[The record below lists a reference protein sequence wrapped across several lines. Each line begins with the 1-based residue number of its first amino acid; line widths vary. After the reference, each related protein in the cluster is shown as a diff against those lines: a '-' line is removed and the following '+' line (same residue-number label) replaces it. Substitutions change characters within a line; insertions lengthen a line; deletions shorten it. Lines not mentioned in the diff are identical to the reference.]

1 MLSKIFPQTIDN
13 KLNGQWLGYLLL
25 VPVLL
30 LKIAIAIGSMVMPA
44 EANSTDGIEMSGYP
58 VTALQEAI
66 ASTALL
72 GLLHLSI
79 GLIGVLA
86 LIRYRAM
93 IPLIYVWLLFEFAGR
108 RLLLTI
114 YPIERAGDTSTAS
127 TINLML
133 LALMVVGFGFSIWPR
148 KQKTA

>member
-58 VTALQEAI
+58 VAALQEAI
-66 ASTALL
+66 VSTALL

-127 TINLML
+127 TINLVL

>member
-13 KLNGQWLGYLLL
+13 TLNGQWLGYLLL

-30 LKIAIAIGSMVMPA
+30 LKIAIAIGSMVIPA

-58 VTALQEAI
+58 VTALQEAV

-127 TINLML
+127 TINLAL

>member
-1 MLSKIFPQTIDN
+1 MLSRIFPQTIDN
-13 KLNGQWLGYLLL
+13 QLNGQWLGYLLL

-30 LKIAIAIGSMVMPA
+30 LKLAIAIGSMVMPA

-79 GLIGVLA
+79 ALIGVLA

-93 IPLIYVWLLFEFAGR
+93 VPLIYVWLLFEFAGR

-114 YPIERAGDTSTAS
+114 YPIERAGDTSSAL
-127 TINLML
+127 TINLVL

>member
-1 MLSKIFPQTIDN
+1 MLSRIFPQTIDN
-13 KLNGQWLGYLLL
+13 KLNGHWLGYLLL
-25 VPVLL
+25 IPVLL
-30 LKIAIAIGSMVMPA
+30 LKFMIAIGSMVMPA

-79 GLIGVLA
+79 GLICVLA

-108 RLLLTI
+108 RLLLDI
-114 YPIERAGDTSTAS
+114 YPIERAGDTSSAS
-127 TINLML
+127 IMNLVL
-133 LALMVVGFGFSIWPR
+133 LALMVVGFGFSVWPW
-148 KQKTA
+148 KQKIA